1 MANYVELEKNIKSI
15 IDDLK
20 GLCSTNGLSNTAG
33 EEIVVTSVFLYKF
46 LNDKFISNLRKF
58 VKEVVDKNLEGHEL
72 NKKMVEV
79 AKDEDMMDAF
89 YDTYPQD
96 VAFAYEDTIDYLVGF
111 VNDNNFYKKFDDTLV
126 RISNYEQN
134 DDFSVDTAEGTKKP
148 LFTPLTD
155 YVEPSKRNAFV
166 KSIFSFITRDRF
178 DFGEA
183 FDSNYDFFSTI
194 FEYLISDYNVA
205 SGRYAEYFTP
215 QALSKAIGQILVGM
229 SPVQDTIYDIYDP
242 SAGSGSLVLHL
253 ANELG
258 AGKFGNKARVYTQD
272 ISQKSTRFLRIN
284 MLLNGLKESLANIIE
299 GDTLVSPSH
308 FKVKGDNTS
317 GLKRFDYV
325 TSNPPFKTDFSTTRD
340 GIEQNWSATD
350 RFFAGVPKIPNTK
363 KESMGIYLCFI
374 QHILYSLKDNGKAA
388 IVVPTGFLTA
398 QSGIEKTIRQRIVN
412 KKWLKGAISMPSN
425 IFANTGTN
433 VSVIFIDKSNKSD
446 EVLLIDASK
455 LGTKVK
461 VGKNQ
466 KTVLND
472 DELKL
477 IVETFVNRNSIEDFS
492 VLVSFEKLIEKNY
505 SFSAGQFFK
514 IKIEYV
520 EMSQEEF
527 DGEIKNY
534 QLQLDSLF
542 EESAALHKSIQDQLK
557 NLALNR
563 NNGEN
568 K

>member
-46 LNDKFISNLRKF
+46 LNDKFISNLKRF
-58 VKEVVDKNLEGHEL
+58 VKDVVDKNLEGDAL
-72 NKKMVEV
+72 NKKLVEV
-79 AKDEDMMDAF
+79 AEDEDMMDAF

-96 VAFAYEDTIDYLVGF
+96 VAFHYEDTIDYLVNY
-111 VNDNNFYKKFDDTLV
+111 VSDNNFFKKFDDTLV

-134 DDFSVDTAEGTKKP
+134 DDFGVDTAEGTKKP

-166 KSIFSFITRDRF
+166 KSIFSYITRDRF

-183 FDSNYDFFSTI
+183 FESNYDFFSTI

-205 SGRYAEYFTP
+205 SGKYAEYFTP

-229 SPVQDTIYDIYDP
+229 SPVEDTIYDIYDP

-258 AGKFGNKARVYTQD
+258 DGKFGNKARVYTQD
-272 ISQKSTRFLRIN
+272 ISQKSSRFLRIN

-299 GDTLVSPSH
+299 GDTLLNPSH
-308 FKVKGDNTS
+308 FKKKGDNTS
-317 GLKRFDYV
+317 GLKKFDFI
-325 TSNPPFKTDFSTTRD
+325 TSNPPFKTDFSSTRD
-340 GIEQNWSATD
+340 DIENNWSSTD
-350 RFFAGVPKIPNTK
+350 RFFAGVPKVPNAK

-374 QHILYSLKDNGKAA
+374 QHILYSLKENGKAA

-398 QSGIEKTIRQRIVN
+398 QSGIEKTIRQRIVD
-412 KKWLKGAISMPSN
+412 KKWLKGVISMPSN

-433 VSVIFIDKSNKSD
+433 VSVLFIDKSNQHG
-446 EVLLIDASK
+446 EVLLMDASK

-466 KTVLND
+466 KTVLS
-472 DELKL
+472 DEELNR
-477 IVETFVNRNSIEDFS
+477 IVDTFINHKVVDDFS
-492 VLVSFEKLIEKNY
+492 VSVTYEQLNEKNC
-505 SFSAGQFFK
+505 SFSAGQYFDV
-514 IKIEYV
+514 KIEYV
-520 EMSQEEF
+520 EITEEEF
-527 DGEIKNY
+527 KEKISNYKKTLSNLFEEGEKLNREINDS
-534 QLQLDSLF
+534 LDSLVF
-542 EESAALHKSIQDQLK
+542 SDKKS
-557 NLALNR
+557 
-563 NNGEN
+563 G
-568 K
+568 